1 MKQTKTDREELH
13 FNRVLLIL
21 LALFLLPVPV
31 KRAVE
36 VEWTEPPVDI
46 WFYGSLG
53 QRVTLLCTA
62 HYETYT
68 EEPNTCFDVIGIQVS
83 EGVFAS
89 FPRPGANEIF
99 IDADR
104 RLTGSAL
111 KAYHDAS
118 ITPRNRFVLSGVLSM
133 DGRRYILE
141 VEDWDIA
148 APIHRPSLLKD
159 TGYYQNTLFLFD
171 FWRSKD
177 IWQTVDNMLF
187 E

>member
-1 MKQTKTDREELH
+1 MKQTKIDREELH
-13 FNRVLLIL
+13 FKRVLLIL

-36 VEWTEPPVDI
+36 VEWIEPPEGL
-46 WFYGSLG
+46 YGSQG
-53 QRVTLLCTA
+53 QQVTLLCTA

-68 EEPNTCFDVIGIQVS
+68 EEPNKCFDVIGIQIS
-83 EGVFAS
+83 EGVFAPL
-89 FPRPGANEIF
+89 PRPGADKIF
-99 IDADR
+99 IETDR

-118 ITPRNRFVLSGVLSM
+118 ITPRNRFIISGILSSRNGDM
-133 DGRRYILE
+133 YTFE

-171 FWRSKD
+171 LWRSKD